1 MHTAIV
7 RNIKNETMGILKL
20 RYRDFFQERSSEE
33 SSDLRIIQTFT
44 YRINERE
51 KREKFDKKKSC
62 FNSLQLW
69 RSAMQLIHKGTRAQ
83 GHKTPVKPRKEKK
96 EDEALRNPISLFLLE
111 VKEELLFKKD
121 SSF

>member
-1 MHTAIV
+1 
-7 RNIKNETMGILKL
+7 
-20 RYRDFFQERSSEE
+20 
-33 SSDLRIIQTFT
+33 
-44 YRINERE
+44 
-51 KREKFDKKKSC
+51 
-62 FNSLQLW
+62 
-69 RSAMQLIHKGTRAQ
+69 MQLIHKGTRAQ